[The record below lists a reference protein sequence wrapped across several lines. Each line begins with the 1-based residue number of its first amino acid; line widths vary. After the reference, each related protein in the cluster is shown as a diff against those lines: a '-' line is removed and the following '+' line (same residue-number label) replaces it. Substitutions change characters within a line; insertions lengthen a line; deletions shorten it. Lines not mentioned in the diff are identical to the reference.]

1 MCYTANDSLI
11 GYIINSI
18 SSILLYNISNDSQ
31 YKVIALF
38 LLFVG
43 QMQIFDFAFWKNQS
57 CNSINQIIT
66 KIAIG
71 FNHLQPIVL
80 YLLQTAFGFK
90 QSIISSIIFVLY
102 LIFGLFYNID
112 AFSSIKCTLP
122 ENGIINWKWNNLSGR
137 TLYYTFFLGYL
148 ISASFNFK
156 DNLLKIITAII
167 TVLTILISNKTPILN
182 KYLGRIW
189 CYYAAFTPLLFIGLY
204 YFNRV

>member
-66 KIAIG
+66 K
-71 FNHLQPIVL
+71 NIVI
-80 YLLQTAFGFK
+80 Y
-90 QSIISSIIFVLY
+90 
-102 LIFGLFYNID
+102 
-112 AFSSIKCTLP
+112 
-122 ENGIINWKWNNLSGR
+122 
-137 TLYYTFFLGYL
+137 
-148 ISASFNFK
+148 
-156 DNLLKIITAII
+156 
-167 TVLTILISNKTPILN
+167 
-182 KYLGRIW
+182 
-189 CYYAAFTPLLFIGLY
+189 
-204 YFNRV
+204 